1 MLLVDPLKE
10 NKAKAEHL
18 FYARDI
24 QRALFP
30 KDRHFKRT
38 GLDFAVYHRPKDI
51 LSGDFYWVGC
61 KNELVFAA
69 VGDCTGHGIS
79 AALLTVLGLN
89 LLNYVCFNKDYYL
102 PGQILKEI
110 DKKWIEAFQDD
121 YYDFYN
127 NDWCD
132 ISFLFIDKSKNEIIF
147 SGAHLHLLIIKK
159 DGSIKTL
166 KGERYPI
173 GGWQLE
179 NQRTFHSKLMDIE
192 AGDIY
197 CIFTDGIIHQFGG
210 INDKKFGYHRL
221 RKILKEHSSKNATEI
236 INEFEY
242 YFLEWQSGY
251 DITDDQ
257 TLMVLKF

>member
-1 MLLVDPLKE
+1 
-10 NKAKAEHL
+10 
-18 FYARDI
+18 
-24 QRALFP
+24 
-30 KDRHFKRT
+30 
-38 GLDFAVYHRPKDI
+38 
-51 LSGDFYWVGC
+51 
-61 KNELVFAA
+61 
-69 VGDCTGHGIS
+69 
-79 AALLTVLGLN
+79 
-89 LLNYVCFNKDYYL
+89 
-102 PGQILKEI
+102 
-110 DKKWIEAFQDD
+110 
-121 YYDFYN
+121 
-127 NDWCD
+127 
-132 ISFLFIDKSKNEIIF
+132 LFIDKSKNEIIF